1 MAQSTRSVGAGSAQ
15 NNHYGTFAGFAH
27 FLRKYMSAWPVLIAC
42 LIGPITKY
50 LHWVPIYKDHVNILA
65 SITSLYGFL
74 IAAALFYYRPAFIR
88 SVRPRRQTRRI
99 AERLVVLLPIVLL
112 GASIGAFFR
121 YNFLAQESIRIERS
135 SITSLVEPSQLSAEE
150 ILLRTDLTNI
160 PDGNALMMWYLATF
174 LAAETSLVI
183 MALSEYL
190 NDETG
195 KRA

>member
-1 MAQSTRSVGAGSAQ
+1 
-15 NNHYGTFAGFAH
+15 
-27 FLRKYMSAWPVLIAC
+27 VLIAC

-50 LHWVPIYKDHVNILA
+50 LHWVPIYKDHINILA
-65 SITSLYGFL
+65 AITSLYGFL

-88 SVRPRRQTRRI
+88 SVRPTRL
-99 AERLVVLLPIVLL
+99 AEKLVVLLPLVLL
-112 GASIGAFFR
+112 AASISAFFR
-121 YNFLAQESIRIERS
+121 YNSLVQESIRIERGGIS
-135 SITSLVEPSQLSAEE
+135 SLVEPSQLSAEE

-190 NDETG
+190 HDQMS
-195 KRA
+195 KSS

>member
-1 MAQSTRSVGAGSAQ
+1 MAQSTRSVRPGPAHF
-15 NNHYGTFAGFAH
+15 NTHGTFAGFAH

-50 LHWVPIYKDHVNILA
+50 LHWVPIYKDHINILA
-65 SITSLYGFL
+65 AITSLYGFL

-88 SVRPRRQTRRI
+88 SVRPRRQWHRRS
-99 AERLVVLLPIVLL
+99 ESLVVLLPLVLL
-112 GASIGAFFR
+112 AASITAFFR
-121 YNFLAQESIRIERS
+121 YNSLVQESIRTERGGIS
-135 SITSLVEPSQLSAEE
+135 SLVEPSQLSAEE

-190 NDETG
+190 HDQKG
-195 KRA
+195 KTS